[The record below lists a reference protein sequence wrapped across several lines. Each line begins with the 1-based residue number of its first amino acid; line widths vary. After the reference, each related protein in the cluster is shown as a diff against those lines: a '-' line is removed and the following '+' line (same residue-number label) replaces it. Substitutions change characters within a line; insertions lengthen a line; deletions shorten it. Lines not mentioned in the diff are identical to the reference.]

1 MLKLF
6 SGSAHQK
13 LTEEVAHYLK
23 VSVSKAEVVR
33 FGNSEVRVTI
43 QEDVKRSKCVVIQP
57 TANPTDT
64 NLMELFL
71 FCDALRRQEAQRVI
85 GIIPYFGYA
94 RQNIQHRDGECVSA
108 NVVIRI
114 LEALGFHKIYTFD
127 LHDEA
132 TEGVFTIPLKNL
144 STFPLLAN
152 TVKKYLHNETSEK
165 KIAIVSP
172 DQGGI
177 ERARNFGISYFGHGN
192 FHMAVTEKKRDQD
205 HIHQSE
211 ALDIYG
217 DLKDRIA
224 IIVDDIA
231 TSAGTLIHSAE
242 LCKKHGANKVVAA
255 VTHHDFSPSAPEK
268 IQNSEIEK
276 FFTTNTIQL
285 KEGQVFAKLEEVSV
299 AHLIAKELDI

>member
-6 SGSAHQK
+6 SGTAHPALAK
-13 LTEEVAHYLK
+13 EVAAHLK
-23 VSVSKAEVVR
+23 ISISKSDVVR
-33 FGNSEVRVTI
+33 FGNSEVRVRV
-43 QEDVKRSKCVVIQP
+43 EESVKSSKCVVIQP

-71 FCDALRRQEAQRVI
+71 FCDALRREEAKRVI

-94 RQNIQHRDGECVSA
+94 RQNIQHREGECVSA
-108 NVVIRI
+108 NVIIRI

-132 TEGVFTIPLKNL
+132 TEGVFTIPFKNI
-144 STFPLLAN
+144 STFPVLAAR
-152 TVKKYLHNETSEK
+152 VKKFLGKHTTEK
-165 KIAIVSP
+165 EVAIVSP

-177 ERARNFGISYFGHGN
+177 ERARSFGVSFFGHN
-192 FHMAVTEKKRDQD
+192 KFHLAVTEKKRDQD

-211 ALDIYG
+211 AIDIYG
-217 DLKDRIA
+217 NLKNKVA

-242 LCKKHGANKVVAA
+242 LCKKNGATKVIAA
-255 VTHHDFSPSAPEK
+255 VVHHDFSSAAPER
-268 IQNSEIEK
+268 IQNSSIEK
-276 FFTTNTIQL
+276 FFTTNTLAL
-285 KEGQVFAKLEEVSV
+285 KKEHEFEKLEEVSI
-299 AHLIAKELDI
+299 AGLIAKEME